1 MKFFA
6 LLFVVYLLAVSVMP
20 CSDGYSRC
28 NTSGSGTEMTRSHDH
43 PASHR
48 DICGPFCICSCCGAT
63 ANFAFQLLKA
73 DATKAPDVKARKF
86 LPRDFFFI
94 SNYYG
99 NIWQPPKIS

>member
-6 LLFVVYLLAVSVMP
+6 LIFVVYLLVVSVIP

-28 NTSGSGTEMTRSHDH
+28 ASSGSRVEMTMSHDH
-43 PASHR
+43 QASHR
-48 DICGPFCICSCCGAT
+48 DICGPFCMCSCCGAT
-63 ANFAFQLLKA
+63 ANFAFQLLKVNEA
-73 DATKAPDVKARKF
+73 KMPDVKNRKF
-86 LPRDFFFI
+86 LPRDFFFH